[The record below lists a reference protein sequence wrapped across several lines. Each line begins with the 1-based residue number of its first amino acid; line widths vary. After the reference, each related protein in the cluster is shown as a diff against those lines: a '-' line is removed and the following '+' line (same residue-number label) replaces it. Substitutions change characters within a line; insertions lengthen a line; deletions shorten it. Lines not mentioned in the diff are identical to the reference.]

1 MWSDSEGEG
10 VDKESIGIGM
20 LYSTRTYEFLAGV
33 QSMASAPP
41 EATGR
46 HLPDHTTAGPC
57 AKPAT
62 APFSPSIRK
71 SFGQPSKKFYGIKAL
86 AEQAPDP
93 VV

>member
-71 SFGQPSKKFYGIKAL
+71 SFGQPLMYIR
-86 AEQAPDP
+86 P
-93 VV
+93 VRVLSGR